1 MNKLPVLVCVPL
13 MLVGATNAI
22 SKTSTLTVPVKY
34 EGGTLPLGQG
44 RTRVTFSDDK
54 VVFTQGH
61 RKLAIPLEDITTISC
76 NTDTRRRFGASLLGA
91 VPRLHLDTTEDY
103 YVGLSWAANRQGA
116 EPASRAEGVFK
127 LSSSD
132 YSNFLAT
139 LKRLTGKTAV
149 DTHRVP
155 AVVRYGL

>member
-1 MNKLPVLVCVPL
+1 MNKVLGLICVSL
-13 MLVGATNAI
+13 MLAAATTGVA
-22 SKTSTLTVPVKY
+22 KTSNLTVPMKY

-76 NTDTRRRFGASLLGA
+76 NTDVRRRFGASLVGR
-91 VPRLHLDTTEDY
+91 VPGLHLDTAEDY
-103 YVGLSWAANRQGA
+103 YVGLSWAGNSHGA
-116 EPASRAEGVFK
+116 EPESRAEGVFK

-139 LKRLTGKTAV
+139 LERLTGKTAV
-149 DTHRVP
+149 DTRRVP
-155 AVVRYGL
+155 SVVHYGL